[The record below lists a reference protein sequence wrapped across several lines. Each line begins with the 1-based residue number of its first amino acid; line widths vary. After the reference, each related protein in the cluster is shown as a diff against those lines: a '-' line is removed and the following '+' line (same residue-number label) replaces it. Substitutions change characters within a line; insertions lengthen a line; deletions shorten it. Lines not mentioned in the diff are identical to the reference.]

1 MKASEVCISQVHE
14 NYFGENVMPSSPQ
27 PAIATLSQ
35 LDELTAKSG
44 VFSIAEQATNDGWIM
59 DQRVRVQATIAK
71 TRSELKRL
79 DSALLRLEHAVH
91 SMGRKDSTQQIE
103 REYAPLEGWALTLI
117 ENYAILVGMLSP
129 YDRRRL
135 LDRLNEYTRGMTI
148 QANGGNASHT
158 LGSVR
163 AFLGDQ
169 AVLYHR

>member
-14 NYFGENVMPSSPQ
+14 DYFGENVMPSSPQ

-71 TRSELKRL
+71 TKSELKRL

-91 SMGRKDSTQQIE
+91 SMGRHDSP
-103 REYAPLEGWALTLI
+103 RLPGWF
-117 ENYAILVGMLSP
+117 G
-129 YDRRRL
+129 R
-135 LDRLNEYTRGMTI
+135 
-148 QANGGNASHT
+148 
-158 LGSVR
+158 
-163 AFLGDQ
+163 
-169 AVLYHR
+169 